1 MADLF
6 DTEPLAAAVPASAPA
21 VKPKAA
27 PRRPKVAIGRMEIAL
42 VAVVVVLLA
51 WGAWVTKT
59 ITAGPAKQEFVQLQL
74 QGIIGEYLQAQARSG
89 NDEATAA
96 RETAVFMQKLDQTV
110 AGLSREGK
118 IVLVH
123 EAVIGGDIPDVTAN
137 VKQAVYSQ
145 VGKPKMLPA
154 AGVQGDMEAFLAANA
169 GSDVAAR

>member
-6 DTEPLAAAVPASAPA
+6 DQEPSPAGPPAPSAKQKA
-21 VKPKAA
+21 FRRAKPT
-27 PRRPKVAIGRMEIAL
+27 IGRMEVAL
-42 VAVVVVLLA
+42 VALVIALLA

-96 RETAVFMQKLDQTV
+96 RQTAIFMEKLDQTV
-110 AGLSREGK
+110 AGLSQSGK

-123 EAVIGGDIPDVTAN
+123 EAVIGGDIPDVTGT
-137 VKQAVYSQ
+137 VRQAVYSQ
-145 VGKPKMLPA
+145 VGKPKMQPA
-154 AGVQGDMEAFLAANA
+154 GGVQGEMEAFLSAT
-169 GSDVAAR
+169 GGPSVAAR